1 MYNWEDLIRPM
12 ELQDAIN
19 FLGASRKAYNKN
31 SGEKPL
37 NFQETFDMVEECASN
52 VGTTKDYAMMKA
64 INRHIEEKLAEFEE
78 QLWKDL
84 AKQVDTKTVNE
95 MLKDD
100 MLFEESD
107 EYQMTDEEYE
117 ESEYFAEDQNNE
129 YY

>member
-31 SGEKPL
+31 SADAPL
-37 NFQETFDMVEECASN
+37 NFRETFDMIEECAPN
-52 VGTTKDYAMMKA
+52 VGTTKDHAMMKA
-64 INRHIEEKLAEFEE
+64 INRHIEEKLAEIEE

-84 AKQVDTKTVNE
+84 AKQVDIKTVNK

-117 ESEYFAEDQNNE
+117 ASEYFAEDRNNE

>member
-1 MYNWEDLIRPM
+1 MYNWDDLIRPM

-37 NFQETFDMVEECASN
+37 NFEETFDMIEECSCN
-52 VGTTKDYAMMKA
+52 VGTNKDFAMMKA
-64 INRHIEEKLAEFEE
+64 IRGYIEEELAQREAE
-78 QLWKDL
+78 LWKQL
-84 AKQVDTKTVNE
+84 SKQVDIKTVNK

-107 EYQMTDEEYE
+107 DYQMTDEE
-117 ESEYFAEDQNNE
+117 AAE
-129 YY
+129 YYGDEFNADEYY